1 MASPSLTLRQFRT
14 YLTVVECGSVS
25 AAARLL
31 GMTQP
36 AASQQLREMERRAGI
51 RLLERAAGRSLPT
64 AAGQALILPV
74 RRALAAA
81 EDVEAVAATHRE
93 GQAGRIRL
101 GTGATACIHLLPPV
115 LAAVRRRL
123 PAVELIVATGN
134 TPDIVR
140 RVEEGDL
147 DIALVTLPVPRSR
160 SLLVT
165 PLLTD
170 ALVAMLPAASAPA
183 GTGAIGAS
191 ALARLPLIL
200 YEPGGTMRGLV
211 DAWFARAGV
220 KPNLAM
226 ELGNIEAIKGLVSS
240 GLGGSVLPALSI
252 GPEVPGTVWR
262 PLRPALSRRL
272 GTVLRRE
279 KTRDHAL
286 RVLLEELDQLARR

>member
-1 MASPSLTLRQFRT
+1 MASPSLTLRQLRT
-14 YLTVVECGSVS
+14 YLTVVESGSVS
-25 AAARLL
+25 TAARLL

-36 AASQQLREMERRAGI
+36 AASQQLREMERRTGI

-64 AAGQALILPV
+64 AAGHALIAPA
-74 RRALAAA
+74 RRALTAA

-115 LAAVRRRL
+115 LATVRRRL

-147 DIALVTLPVPRSR
+147 DIALVTLPVPPSR

-170 ALVAMLPAASAPA
+170 ALVAMLPTASAPD

-220 KPNLAM
+220 KPHLAM
-226 ELGNIEAIKGLVSS
+226 ELGNIEAIKGLVGS

-252 GPEVPGTVWR
+252 GAEVPGTVWR

-272 GTVLRRE
+272 GIILRRE
-279 KTRDHAL
+279 KTRDRGL
-286 RVLLEELDQLARR
+286 RVLVEELEQLARR